1 MATALFPLLA
11 WVLLAIMF
19 AQSGY
24 AALSNPAGTA
34 AYFAGLGLP
43 FADLLPW
50 AVGAFELL
58 AALCLIAG
66 LATRPAA
73 ALLALFALS
82 AGFLGHYG
90 QGDTAT
96 LLFLHQ
102 QMLLKDIAVA
112 GGLILLALHG
122 PGALSVDARLFPPP

>member
-1 MATALFPLLA
+1 MIEPENVAA
-11 WVLLAIMF
+11 VLLAVRRSLRF
-19 AQSGY
+19 GEE
-24 AALSNPAGTA
+24 
-34 AYFAGLGLP
+34 
-43 FADLLPW
+43 DK
-50 AVGAFELL
+50 LL
-58 AALCLIAG
+58 AHLRGVPLVAHAARAIESVSPGRKIAICPDTAG
-66 LATRPAA
+66 PVA

-90 QGDTAT
+90 QGDTAM

>member
-1 MATALFPLLA
+1 MTTALLPLLA
-11 WVLLAIMF
+11 RVLLAIMF

-43 FADLLPW
+43 FAGLLPW

-58 AALCLIAG
+58 AALCLVAG
-66 LATRPAA
+66 AATRPVA
-73 ALLALFALS
+73 ALLAVFAVAAS
-82 AGFLGHYG
+82 ILGHYG
-90 QGDTAT
+90 QGGTAQ
-96 LLFLHQ
+96 LAFFHQ

-112 GGLILLALHG
+112 GGLILLAVHG
-122 PGALSVDARLFPPP
+122 AGTWSVDARRS

>member
-1 MATALFPLLA
+1 MTTALFPLLA
-11 WVLLAIMF
+11 RVLLALMF

-34 AYFAGLGLP
+34 AYFAGLALP
-43 FADLLPW
+43 LPDLLPW

-66 LATRPAA
+66 IVTRPVA
-73 ALLALFALS
+73 ALLAVFAVAAS
-82 AGFLGHYG
+82 VLGHYG
-90 QGDTAT
+90 QGETSQLA
-96 LLFLHQ
+96 FFHQ

-112 GGLILLALHG
+112 GGLILLAIHG
-122 PGALSVDARLFPPP
+122 PGAFSVDARRG